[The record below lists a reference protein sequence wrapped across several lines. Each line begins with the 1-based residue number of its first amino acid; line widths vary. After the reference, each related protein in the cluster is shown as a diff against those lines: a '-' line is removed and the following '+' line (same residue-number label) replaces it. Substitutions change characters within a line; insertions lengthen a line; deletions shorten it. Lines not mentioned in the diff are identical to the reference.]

1 MNNITI
7 EKMLFLTA
15 NYGLSAEQVASFWDA
30 YLTTYYQQAGEI
42 EMAWEEGGYYPEDPE
57 SAMIEVLVDADRLMD
72 AMPDYMEWCFDF
84 RFKQELAHDLNEVPM
99 DKYNLD
105 YLKENGMT
113 SWQLRQ

>member
-15 NYGLSAEQVASFWDA
+15 NYGLSAEQVASFWNA

-42 EMAWEEGGYYPEDPE
+42 EYAWEESGYFPEDPE

-72 AMPDYMEWCFDF
+72 AMPAVSYTHLTLPTN
-84 RFKQELAHDLNEVPM
+84 REV
-99 DKYNLD
+99 
-105 YLKENGMT
+105 
-113 SWQLRQ
+113 